1 MNRVALKNLETL
13 KRDGRWYLAGPMS
26 GYPDFNRPAFHEAAA
41 RLRAQGLI
49 VVNPAEIRGD
59 EDCEWDDWMRAA
71 LHCLLG
77 CHAVVFLP
85 GWEFSRGAQLEYMV
99 ATGLEMPVF
108 EYRDGEITPLVVQ
121 TARRS
126 GGIR

>member
-1 MNRVALKNLETL
+1 MALKDPETL

-41 RLRAQGLI
+41 RLRAQGHI

-59 EDCEWDDWMRAA
+59 EDWEWDDWMRAA

-85 GWEFSRGAQLEYMV
+85 GWEFSRGARLERVIAEVLGM
-99 ATGLEMPVF
+99 LMF

-121 TARRS
+121 AAHK
-126 GGIR
+126 